1 MLCKI
6 CECGNVLKFEKMQL
20 CPDPCP
26 SCGRITQSYITYSED
41 DPMVMELSSR
51 YSDNVPSGNYLPE
64 SVSKPEVKE
73 KIYVLVSGRKG
84 YELRIPNDGCII
96 GRTELGANE
105 LADNPAVSKK
115 HIVVTVNKKF
125 GLFIE
130 DISSFGTY
138 VNGKQVLK
146 NDKVHISNG
155 DEITLYNEKFIVKEI

>member
-1 MLCKI
+1 MNKV
-6 CECGNVLKFEKMQL
+6 VL
-20 CPDPCP
+20 
-26 SCGRITQSYITYSED
+26 ITGGARGIGSAIAL
-41 DPMVMELSSR
+41 ELAKNG
-51 YSDNVPSGNYLPE
+51 YDIVINYLT
-64 SVSKPEVKE
+64 SKQPAKELKE
-73 KIYVLVSGRKG
+73 KIYVFVSIRKG

-130 DISSFGTY
+130 DISSFGTS